1 MRPPAAALLVVL
13 AAPAVAETTAITGVR
28 FVDGKRGEPVENA
41 TIVIRGGRIV
51 SAGSDVEIPAD
62 ARRIA
67 RSGRTVIPG
76 LITAHSHIG
85 QFGGVERGAKNYTRE
100 IIAAELEQFGRY
112 GATTVVVLGNKGP
125 LFQSFARKL
134 IAENVP
140 TPS

>member
-1 MRPPAAALLVVL
+1 MRPLAAALLVVL
-13 AAPAVAETTAITGVR
+13 AAPAVAEITEITGVR

-41 TIVIRGGRIV
+41 TIVIRDGHIV
-51 SAGSDVEIPAD
+51 SAGSDVEMPAD

-67 RSGRTVIPG
+67 HSGRTVIPG

-85 QFGGVERGAKNYTRE
+85 
-100 IIAAELEQFGRY
+100 QFGRY

-125 LFQSFARKL
+125 LFQSFVRKL